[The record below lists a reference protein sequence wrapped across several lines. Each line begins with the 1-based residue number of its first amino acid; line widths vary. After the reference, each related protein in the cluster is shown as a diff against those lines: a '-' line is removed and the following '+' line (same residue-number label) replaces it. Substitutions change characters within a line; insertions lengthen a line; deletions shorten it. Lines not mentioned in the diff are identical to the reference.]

1 MSQPRVWI
9 TGEFTRTLD
18 DRYRVAIPPPLA
30 EPLTRAGQQCV
41 LVKERAGCL
50 SLWNKEEWSRLFE
63 ERMKLIE
70 QRLGLGDLDRRIAQV
85 QTLGRLLSTR
95 HREVE
100 LAGKHRLLIPE
111 GFREF
116 LGVDPGGEVTLVGAA
131 VCVEIWKPETWINY
145 LSRRMASFNRLVASL
160 G

>member
-1 MSQPRVWI
+1 MTAQRAWI

-30 EPLTRAGQQCV
+30 EPLTKGQYHCV

-50 SLWNKEEWSRLFE
+50 SLWNKEEWDRLFQD
-63 ERMKLIE
+63 RMKLIE
-70 QRLGLGDLDRRIAQV
+70 HRLGLGDLDRRIAQV
-85 QTLGRLLSTR
+85 QSLGRLLSTR
-95 HREVE
+95 YREVE
-100 LAGKHRLLIPE
+100 LAGKNRLLIPE

-116 LGVDPGGEVTLVGAA
+116 LGAEPGGEVILVGAA
-131 VCVEIWKPETWINY
+131 VCVEIWKPEAWLQY
-145 LSRRMASFNRLVASL
+145 LSRRMAGFNKLFAEL